1 MSLPFRYRS
10 RDLTNLPNP
19 FNILSMNLWLP
30 IIVVIGLHNGA
41 PVKYSYP
48 LSSSLHYNEE
58 NCEAAAIAG
67 LNDFALALSEAG
79 VDSLSIAA
87 YCIVQKDQAQI

>member
-1 MSLPFRYRS
+1 
-10 RDLTNLPNP
+10 
-19 FNILSMNLWLP
+19 MNLWLP
-30 IIVVIGLHNGA
+30 IITVIGLYNGT
-41 PVKYSYP
+41 PVEYSYP

-67 LNDFALALSEAG
+67 FNDFALALSEAG

-87 YCIVQKDQAQI
+87 YCIVQKDQAQL